1 MSKYYSSPEMEIR
14 IYRTAHGVF
23 TDSDPGLHDGD
34 EYDLDAVGEPTADD
48 LFAE

>member
-1 MSKYYSSPEMEIR
+1 MRKNYLEPTLEVRKYRVSPDI
-14 IYRTAHGVF
+14 F

-48 LFAE
+48 LFA